1 MDELL
6 NSIGKST
13 FVKYYDKFFL
23 EQYSVQNII
32 QIMNLLENY
41 TNNSLNTKASIGK
54 RIFREHLEQEAL
66 IAITHAERVDEVT
79 RNEAQLLLDIWFN
92 VNHNG

>member
-1 MDELL
+1 MEELL

-23 EQYSVQNII
+23 EQYSVQDII
-32 QIMNLLENY
+32 QIMDLLENY
-41 TNNSLNTKASIGK
+41 TDNSLNTKASAGK

-66 IAITHAERVDEVT
+66 IAITHAEKVDEVT
-79 RNEAQLLLDIWFN
+79 KSEARLLLDVWFN
-92 VNHNG
+92 GNHNG